1 MRQKSKYHVYEL
13 EGGDH
18 LRAYRIQPGFRL
30 PDLIRKNIEKGGIP
44 LGHDTL
50 ERLANDLVI
59 VHSVSDLRSIEDK
72 IHIKDE
78 PYEIPAILQPFADE
92 VVAE

>member
-72 IHIKDE
+72 IHIKDGSKTKTLIVH
-78 PYEIPAILQPFADE
+78 PVHLRE
-92 VVAE
+92 V